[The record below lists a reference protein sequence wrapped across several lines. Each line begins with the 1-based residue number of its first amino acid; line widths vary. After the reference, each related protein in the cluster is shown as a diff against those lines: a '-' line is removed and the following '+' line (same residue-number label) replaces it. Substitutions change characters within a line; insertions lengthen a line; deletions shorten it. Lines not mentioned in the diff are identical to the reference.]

1 MAANE
6 QQSNKIQALR
16 HLELRLFRCSLPSDH
31 PAPPPSPTQSSA
43 VSSLLP
49 LINDVVTL
57 IESGQYV
64 QALSSSASQTLFS
77 SLQFGLSES
86 AQQFYSES
94 LPHCANSFLDVNE
107 ESWEDTASKA
117 LLVVAVAVAALLAF
131 TQCNVTGPQDKLPLL
146 PLVGL
151 QNVKEKA
158 ECCSWVQWEA
168 WSVKE
173 LMSVGSDLH
182 GNFSNLQYLVF
193 AKTLLMRTKDLLFEK
208 FSSIDGVRTI
218 SWWLARVLFLQQRL
232 LDDHSSF
239 VFDLLQ
245 VFMHESLC
253 HMGSLENLKDYWGTS
268 DDSSTILSMFHLELG
283 IMELYYGRVD
293 SFRKHFEAAAA
304 ISNYNFFVS
313 GSLGFRTVHQVE
325 PKPQLRLVA
334 SSNHEDTCA
343 SLSHKSNVIDNSPHE
358 QPPETSDVL
367 MTPRFIADMNSCA
380 TSEHNVQNHVIA
392 TTQLK
397 GIHQAMILANCFS
410 IQKIARHDDLQKWEM
425 APYIEAI
432 DSQHSSPFI
441 LQCFCN
447 IMRIRWEST
456 RGRTKQRALLMM
468 ENLVENIRNFPP
480 GVAERIYYCF
490 GVNMPTIPALRKEYG
505 DLLVSCGLIGEA
517 VKVYEDLELWDN
529 LIYCYQL
536 MDKKAAAVE
545 LIRARLS
552 ENPSDPRLWCSL
564 GDSTNDDTS
573 YEKALE
579 VSGNRSARAFRSLAR
594 SAYNRGDYAKS
605 KLLWESAMSLNSMH
619 PEGWFALGAAALKAR
634 DVEKALD
641 AFTRAVQLD
650 PDNGEAWNN
659 IACLHMIKKRNKE
672 AFIAFK
678 EALKLKRDSWQMWE
692 NYSHVA
698 ADIGNFS
705 QALEAVKKVLDMTK
719 KKRVDIELLER
730 IVLDAEGRVSTSP
743 IQSLVLNDDSD
754 HTDSIKVDSIV
765 DQLKESTRF
774 EAESS
779 RTRETEHL
787 INLLGQVLRQ
797 IVQSGG
803 TADSWGLYAR
813 WHKLKGDLTMCSE
826 ALLKQVRSY
835 QGSDLWKDREQFVK
849 FAHASLEL
857 CRVYKELALRGSS
870 RKELF
875 TAEMHLK
882 STIKQAVSFSD
893 TKEYRELTSFLE
905 EVQGSLKATSL
916 PGP

>member
-6 QQSNKIQALR
+6 RQLNKIQAFR
-16 HLELRLFRCSLPSDH
+16 HLELRLLRCSLPSDH
-31 PAPPPSPTQSSA
+31 PSPPTSPTQSLPA

-77 SLQFGLSES
+77 SLKFSSCES
-86 AQQFYSES
+86 AERFYSEL
-94 LPHCANSFLDVNE
+94 LPQCANSFLDVKE
-107 ESWEDTASKA
+107 ESWEETSGKA
-117 LLVVAVAVAALLAF
+117 LLVVAVGVAALLAF
-131 TQCNVTGPQDKLPLL
+131 TQCNVTGPQDKLPLM

-151 QNVKEKA
+151 QNVGKKA
-158 ECCSWVQWEA
+158 ECCDWEA
-168 WSVKE
+168 WAVKE
-173 LMSVGSDLH
+173 MMSVGSDLH
-182 GNFSNLQYLVF
+182 GKCSNLQYLIF

-218 SWWLARVLFLQQRL
+218 TWWLARVLFLQQRL
-232 LDDHSSF
+232 LAEHSSF

-245 VFMHESLC
+245 VFMRESFC
-253 HMGSLENLKDYWGTS
+253 NMGSLENLKDYWGTS
-268 DDSSTILSMFHLELG
+268 DDSLTILSMLHLEMG

-293 SFRKHFEAAAA
+293 SFRKHFESAAG

-313 GSLGFRTVHQVE
+313 GCLGFRTVHQVE

-334 SSNHEDTCA
+334 GTNHGDA
-343 SLSHKSNVIDNSPHE
+343 YAPLGHKSNIIDKSPY
-358 QPPETSDVL
+358 QPPQETSDVL
-367 MTPRFIADMNSCA
+367 MTPKFIADMSSSA
-380 TSEHNVQNHVIA
+380 SSEHDVQNHAIA
-392 TTQLK
+392 ATQLK
-397 GIHQAMILANCFS
+397 AVHQAMILANCLS
-410 IQKIARHDDLQKWEM
+410 IQKSARNDDFQKWEM

-432 DSQHSSPFI
+432 DSQNSSPFI

-447 IMRIRWEST
+447 ILRIRWEST
-456 RGRTKQRALLMM
+456 RGRTKQRALMMM
-468 ENLVENIRNFPP
+468 EKVVENIHNFSP

-490 GVNMPTIPALRKEYG
+490 GVNMPSVPALRKEYG

-517 VKVYEDLELWDN
+517 VKIYEDLELWDN

-564 GDSTNDDTS
+564 GDSTNDDAS

-605 KLLWESAMSLNSMH
+605 KLLWESAMSLNSIH
-619 PEGWFALGAAALKAR
+619 PEGWFAFGAASLKAR
-634 DVEKALD
+634 DVDKALD

-678 EALKLKRDSWQMWE
+678 EALKWKRDSWQMWE
-692 NYSHVA
+692 NFSHVA

-719 KKRVDIELLER
+719 KKRVDSELLER
-730 IVLDAEGRVSTSP
+730 IMLDIEGRASTSP
-743 IQSLVLNDDSD
+743 VQFPVPNDDSENI
-754 HTDSIKVDSIV
+754 DSIKVDSLV
-765 DQLKESTRF
+765 DQLKESTRM

-779 RTRETEHL
+779 TRETEHL

-797 IVQSGG
+797 IAQSGG

-835 QGSDLWKDREQFVK
+835 QGSDLWKDRERFVK

-857 CRVYKELALRGSS
+857 CRVYQELALRGSS

-882 STIKQAVSFSD
+882 STIKQAASFSD
-893 TKEYRELTSFLE
+893 TKEYRDLTSLLE
-905 EVQGSLKATSL
+905 KVQCSLKATSL
-916 PGP
+916 PGA

>member
-1 MAANE
+1 M
-6 QQSNKIQALR
+6 
-16 HLELRLFRCSLPSDH
+16 
-31 PAPPPSPTQSSA
+31 
-43 VSSLLP
+43 
-49 LINDVVTL
+49 
-57 IESGQYV
+57 
-64 QALSSSASQTLFS
+64 QALSSSASQILFS
-77 SLQFGLSES
+77 SLQFSSFES
-86 AQQFYSES
+86 AQRFYSES
-94 LPHCANSFLDVNE
+94 LPQCANSFLDVNE
-107 ESWEDTASKA
+107 ESWEETAGKA
-117 LLVVAVAVAALLAF
+117 LLVVAVGVAALLAF
-131 TQCNVTGPQDKLPLL
+131 TQCNVTGPQDKLPLM

-158 ECCSWVQWEA
+158 ECCDWVEWEA
-168 WSVKE
+168 WAVKE
-173 LMSVGSDLH
+173 LMSAGSDLH
-182 GNFSNLQYLVF
+182 GKFSNLQYLVF

-218 SWWLARVLFLQQRL
+218 AWWLARVLFLQQRL

-239 VFDLLQ
+239 LFDLLQ

-253 HMGSLENLKDYWGTS
+253 HMGSLENLKDYWGTN
-268 DDSSTILSMFHLELG
+268 DDSLTILSMLHLEAG

-293 SFRKHFEAAAA
+293 SFRKHFETAAG

-325 PKPQLRLVA
+325 PKSQLRLVA
-334 SSNHEDTCA
+334 GNNHGDTCA
-343 SLSHKSNVIDNSPHE
+343 PLSSKPSIIEKSQY
-358 QPPETSDVL
+358 QPPQETSDVL
-367 MTPRFIADMNSCA
+367 MTPRFIADMSSRA
-380 TSEHNVQNHVIA
+380 SSERDVQNHAIA

-397 GIHQAMILANCFS
+397 AVHQAMILAICLS
-410 IQKIARHDDLQKWEM
+410 IQKSARNDDFQKWEM

-447 IMRIRWEST
+447 ILRVRWEST

-468 ENLVENIRNFPP
+468 EKLVEDIRNLSP

-490 GVNMPTIPALRKEYG
+490 GVNMPSIPALRKEYG

-536 MDKKAAAVE
+536 MDKKAAAVD

-564 GDSTNDDTS
+564 GDSTNDDAG

-634 DVEKALD
+634 DVVKALD

-705 QALEAVKKVLDMTK
+705 QALEAVQKVLDMTK

-730 IVLDAEGRVSTSP
+730 IMLDIEGRASTSP
-743 IQSLVLNDDSD
+743 VQSSVPNDDSE
-754 HTDSIKVDSIV
+754 HTV
-765 DQLKESTRF
+765 
-774 EAESS
+774 S
-779 RTRETEHL
+779 RL
-787 INLLGQVLRQ
+787 IP
-797 IVQSGG
+797 S
-803 TADSWGLYAR
+803 
-813 WHKLKGDLTMCSE
+813 
-826 ALLKQVRSY
+826 
-835 QGSDLWKDREQFVK
+835 
-849 FAHASLEL
+849 
-857 CRVYKELALRGSS
+857 
-870 RKELF
+870 
-875 TAEMHLK
+875 
-882 STIKQAVSFSD
+882 
-893 TKEYRELTSFLE
+893 
-905 EVQGSLKATSL
+905 
-916 PGP
+916 

>member
-6 QQSNKIQALR
+6 RQLNKIQAFR
-16 HLELRLFRCSLPSDH
+16 HLELRLLRCSLPSDH
-31 PAPPPSPTQSSA
+31 PSSPPSPTKSLPA

-57 IESGQYV
+57 IESGHYA

-77 SLQFGLSES
+77 SLQFSSCES
-86 AQQFYSES
+86 AQRFYSES
-94 LPHCANSFLDVNE
+94 LPQCANSFLDVKE
-107 ESWEDTASKA
+107 ESWEETSGKA
-117 LLVVAVAVAALLAF
+117 LLVVAVGVAALLAF
-131 TQCNVTGPQDKLPLL
+131 TQCNVTGPQDKLPLM

-151 QNVKEKA
+151 QNVERKA
-158 ECCSWVQWEA
+158 ECCDWEA
-168 WSVKE
+168 WAVKE
-173 LMSVGSDLH
+173 MMSVGSDLH
-182 GNFSNLQYLVF
+182 GKCSNLQYLIF

-218 SWWLARVLFLQQRL
+218 TWWLARALFLQQRL
-232 LDDHSSF
+232 LAEHSSF

-245 VFMHESLC
+245 VFMRESFC

-268 DDSSTILSMFHLELG
+268 DDSLTILSMLHLEMG

-293 SFRKHFEAAAA
+293 SFRRHFESAAG

-313 GSLGFRTVHQVE
+313 GSLGFRTMHQVE

-334 SSNHEDTCA
+334 GTNHGDACA
-343 SLSHKSNVIDNSPHE
+343 PLGHKSNIIDKYPY
-358 QPPETSDVL
+358 QPPQETSDVL
-367 MTPRFIADMNSCA
+367 MTPKFIADMSSSA
-380 TSEHNVQNHVIA
+380 SSEHDVQNHAIA

-397 GIHQAMILANCFS
+397 AVHQAMILANCLS
-410 IQKIARHDDLQKWEM
+410 IQKSARNDDFQKWEM

-432 DSQHSSPFI
+432 DSQPSSPFI

-447 IMRIRWEST
+447 ILRIRWEST
-456 RGRTKQRALLMM
+456 RGRTKQRALMMM
-468 ENLVENIRNFPP
+468 EKVVENIHNLSP
-480 GVAERIYYCF
+480 GVAERMYYCF
-490 GVNMPTIPALRKEYG
+490 GVNMPSVPALRKEYS

-517 VKVYEDLELWDN
+517 VKIYEDLELWDN

-564 GDSTNDDTS
+564 GDSTNDDAS

-619 PEGWFALGAAALKAR
+619 PEGWFAFGAASLKAR
-634 DVEKALD
+634 DVDKALD

-692 NYSHVA
+692 NFSHVA

-705 QALEAVKKVLDMTK
+705 QALEAVQKVLDMTK
-719 KKRVDIELLER
+719 KKRVDSELLER
-730 IVLDAEGRVSTSP
+730 IMLDIEGRASTSP
-743 IQSLVLNDDSD
+743 VQFLVPNDDSENI
-754 HTDSIKVDSIV
+754 DSIKVDSLV
-765 DQLKESTRF
+765 DQLKESTRM

-797 IVQSGG
+797 IAQSGG

-835 QGSDLWKDREQFVK
+835 QGSDLWKDRERFVK

-857 CRVYKELALRGSS
+857 CRVYQELALRGSS

-882 STIKQAVSFSD
+882 STIKQAASFSD
-893 TKEYRELTSFLE
+893 TKEYRDLTSLLE
-905 EVQGSLKATSL
+905 KVQGSLKATSL
-916 PGP
+916 PGA